1 MKIQGINE
9 GNPFVYLKPSKA
21 QLKFWAGLD
30 LAKNRRK
37 EGRLLAEGIKVVREA
52 LRSRW
57 ETEYFLVR
65 RDKEALWK
73 NLLPDMAGKTIY
85 ELTEAEWKKISQDK
99 ESEGIA
105 TLMAMPHVRFC
116 AEISPKNEPRLL
128 LLYQVGNPLNLGA
141 ILRSAHWFGVKT
153 ILLSEGSVDFT
164 HPKVIRTSMGSLF
177 HLEIIDHVDFSASLP
192 EIRKGYA
199 LIGTIVQGGVPL
211 HPMGDEPSAILLGS
225 ESHGLPEE
233 LLSLTAERWS
243 IPRLGDAESLSLPQA
258 AAVLLYE
265 WTKA

>member
-1 MKIQGINE
+1 M
-9 GNPFVYLKPSKA
+9 YLKPSKA

-30 LAKNRRK
+30 LGKNRRK
-37 EGRLLAEGIKVVREA
+37 EGGVLAEGIKVVREA

-57 ETEYFLVR
+57 GIEYFLVR
-65 RDKEALWK
+65 GDKEALWK
-73 NLLPDMAGKTIY
+73 NLLPGMAGKTIY
-85 ELTEAEWKKISQDK
+85 ELTEPEWKKISQDK

-105 TLMAMPHVRFC
+105 ALMAMPHVRFC
-116 AEISPKNEPRLL
+116 AELAPQNEPRLL

-141 ILRSAHWFGVKT
+141 ILRTAHWFGVKT

-164 HPKVIRTSMGSLF
+164 HPKVIRASMGSLF
-177 HLEIIDHVDFSASLP
+177 HLEIIDRVDFTACLP

-199 LIGTIVQGGVPL
+199 LIGTTVQGGAPL
-211 HPMGDEPSAILLGS
+211 SPMGDKPSAILLGS

-233 LLSLTAERWS
+233 LLSLTVERWS
-243 IPRLGDAESLSLPQA
+243 IPRHGDAESLSLPQA
-258 AAVLLYE
+258 AAILLYE